1 MRKIGIQPFRSY
13 SSSTKME
20 SNRSFVRFICL
31 LLLFAGVVI
40 SSQKSNSQTRPRR
53 VGDRGTSEGSTPSST
68 STSPSQPPVLRGAN
82 SNGQSPG
89 TQSRQPAANG
99 PEEVGAG
106 DIVRVDTTLVTIP
119 VSVMDRNGKYIPNLR
134 KEDFRL
140 WDDGSNSRSH
150 ISPRLNNH
158 SGGADDRHQRLDALQ
173 A

>member
-106 DIVRVDTTLVTIP
+106 DNKNVGRFRMYPGHERSLGHGCPIRVAHEGR
-119 VSVMDRNGKYIPNLR
+119 DRIS
-134 KEDFRL
+134 KED
-140 WDDGSNSRSH
+140 
-150 ISPRLNNH
+150 
-158 SGGADDRHQRLDALQ
+158 
-173 A
+173 

>member
-1 MRKIGIQPFRSY
+1 MTRIGIRPFRCY
-13 SSSTKME
+13 SNSTKLE
-20 SNRSFVRFICL
+20 SHRSFVRFICL
-31 LLLFAGVVI
+31 LLLFVVVVI

-53 VGDRGTSEGSTPSST
+53 VGDRGTSEASAPSST

-89 TQSRQPAANG
+89 TQSRQPAANR

-106 DIVRVDTTLVTIP
+106 DIVRVNTTLVTIP

-140 WDDGSNSRSH
+140 
-150 ISPRLNNH
+150 
-158 SGGADDRHQRLDALQ
+158 
-173 A
+173 